1 MYFCHGVLPMSQHE
15 PAAATHAAD
24 QHEEADSRVDARAA
38 LIVLVVLA
46 VSFLLFASNFDGAF

>member
-15 PAAATHAAD
+15 PAAATHAD
-24 QHEEADSRVDARAA
+24 KHEDADSRVDARAA

>member
-1 MYFCHGVLPMSQHE
+1 MSQHE
-15 PAAATHAAD
+15 PAAATHAD
-24 QHEEADSRVDARAA
+24 KHEDADSRVDARAA

>member
-1 MYFCHGVLPMSQHE
+1 MSQHE
-15 PAAATHAAD
+15 PAAATHAVD